1 MADHPYPSPQARTG
15 APQGPGPSKV
25 VVAAVGSRG
34 DVVPFANLAARLAA
48 AGHDV
53 TLVTHAAYSHL
64 ANPSLRLAPVASD
77 PRALLAGPAAR
88 AVRRASPRGLNRTRH
103 HFADFLHAAQE
114 PAGAVL
120 PGADLLIASTF
131 AVAAVDEALR
141 QSVPVVRAHM
151 WPEYSGLTGPMPLL
165 PYGWLLPGP
174 ARRLAR
180 GALRRAEPFLGG
192 LDGWWERGRLHL
204 VARHPVGLTTAT
216 LGSLY
221 AFSPRLVAPLPSD
234 GVVTGWWT
242 DPDPPQLSPEVAQ
255 ALDDGD
261 DWIYVGFGS
270 MEQDDPDELLARVDA
285 ACERLGVRAVV
296 QLGQVRGSPHPHLLC
311 IGEEPH
317 DELFGRT
324 RAVVHHGGAGTT
336 GAVVRSGVPS
346 VVVPHFADQFYWA
359 SRLYSLGVAPRHAPR
374 AFSSERLLARR
385 IEEALAPQMTRRAA
399 ELADG
404 VRSEDGCGH
413 AVRQVEEWL
422 VQARSG

>member
-1 MADHPYPSPQARTG
+1 MADQPLPSSPADPG
-15 APQGPGPSKV
+15 ASRRPGTSKV

-53 TLVTHAAYSHL
+53 TLVTHAAYGHL
-64 ANPSLRLAPVASD
+64 ADPSLRLAPVASD
-77 PRALLAGPAAR
+77 PKALLAGPAAR

-114 PAGAVL
+114 PARAVL
-120 PGADLLIASTF
+120 PGVDLLIASTF

-151 WPEYSGLTGPMPLL
+151 WPEYPGLAGPMPLL

-180 GALRRAEPFLGG
+180 AGLRRAEPFLGG

-216 LGSLY
+216 LGALY
-221 AFSPRLVAPLPSD
+221 AFSPHLVAPLPPD

-242 DPDPPQLSPEVAQ
+242 DPDPARLSPEVAQ

-270 MEQDDPDELLARVDA
+270 MEQDDPEELLGRVGA
-285 ACERLGVRAVV
+285 ACDRLGVRAVV
-296 QLGQVRGSPHPHLLC
+296 QLGQVRGRPHPRLLC

-336 GAVVRSGVPS
+336 GSVVRSGVPS

-359 SRLYSLGVAPRHAPR
+359 SRLHALGVAPRPVPR
-374 AFSSERLLARR
+374 LFSSERVLAGR
-385 IEEALAPQMTRRAA
+385 IEDALAPRMARRAA
-399 ELADG
+399 ELADR
-404 VRSEDGCGH
+404 VRTEDGTGH
-413 AVRQVEEWL
+413 AVRQVEQWL
-422 VQARSG
+422 AEARS

>member
-1 MADHPYPSPQARTG
+1 MAGQPFPPPEAHPG
-15 APQGPGPSKV
+15 APQGAGAGRV
-25 VVAAVGSRG
+25 VIAAVGSRG

-53 TLVTHAAYSHL
+53 TLVTHAAYRHL
-64 ANPSLRLAPVASD
+64 ADPSLRLVPVASD
-77 PRALLAGPAAR
+77 PKTLLAGPAAR

-103 HFADFLHAAQE
+103 HFADFLHAAHE
-114 PAGAVL
+114 PAGEAL

-141 QSVPVVRAHM
+141 RSVPVVRAHM
-151 WPEYSGLTGPMPLL
+151 WPEYSGLAGPMPLL
-165 PYGWLLPGP
+165 PYGWVLPGP
-174 ARRLAR
+174 ARRVAR

-192 LDGWWERGRLHL
+192 LDGWWKRGRLHL
-204 VARHPVGLTTAT
+204 LARHPVGLTTAT

-221 AFSPRLVAPLPSD
+221 AFSPHLVAPLPSD

-242 DPDPPQLSPEVAQ
+242 DPHPPGLSPEVAQ

-270 MEQDDPDELLARVDA
+270 MEQDDPEELLARVGA

-296 QLGQVRGSPHPHLLC
+296 QLGQVRGSPHPRLLC
-311 IGEEPH
+311 LGEEPH

-336 GAVVRSGVPS
+336 GSAVRSGVPS

-359 SRLYSLGVAPRHAPR
+359 SRLHALGVAPRPVPR
-374 AFSSERLLARR
+374 AFSSARLLARR
-385 IEEALAPQMTRRAA
+385 IEDALAPRMAQRAA
-399 ELADG
+399 RLADR
-404 VRSEDGCGH
+404 VRHEDGSGQ
-413 AVRQVEEWL
+413 AVRQVERWL
-422 VQARSG
+422 VEARSR